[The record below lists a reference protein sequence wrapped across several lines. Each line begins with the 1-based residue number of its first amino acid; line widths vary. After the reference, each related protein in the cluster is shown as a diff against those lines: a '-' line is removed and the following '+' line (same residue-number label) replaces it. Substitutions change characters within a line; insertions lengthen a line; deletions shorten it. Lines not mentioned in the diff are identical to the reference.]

1 MVDEVYKILQGR
13 LRLKQAQLDNCGD
26 QYDCDGCMH
35 HSTKQ
40 SHGLD
45 DSARRSKNR
54 STASNAGED
63 PLSHKIIEKRRRDRM
78 NSCLADLSHLI
89 PSNYLKKGRGRIEKT
104 EIVEMAI
111 KHIKHLQELLPP
123 TSGSGAGSS
132 GKGSNGSTG
141 GEAGAESTTAEDGS
155 SGSKSGSNWQCP
167 QEAESF
173 KNGFSECMAESIHFL
188 VEKEHIPP
196 ENPLCSRLVN
206 HLKKHLDQKP
216 GLAAA
221 GAAGSGSSGGGSG
234 STSANE
240 VKPSTTSTEP
250 DSDYGSFSDVG
261 SIASTQSTASS
272 SVLHTQRHYPSV
284 RMMMQHHHLSSMSES
299 GNSNKDQS
307 TENKFVV
314 KRRSSEEQG
323 GPGGK
328 FKFKD
333 SIRER
338 FSHEFEA
345 KSENATA
352 TSDHF
357 TGNVDVNTIA
367 AKVASAGL
375 GASSSHQEFYT
386 KRRRPSRSCDESGSE
401 VNSIASHQS
410 QASVKSHQSH
420 TSQKPKSE
428 IQSGDVKDV
437 KKSVPIFA
445 LHPKGSHYIPLSV
458 TEEVIQPYLH
468 LFDQGS
474 ELPLMLHPITISVNF
489 CGPIRIAA
497 GVRPATHLSH
507 RTSQVAASGAEFL
520 QQRQVEH
527 LGREHQVREHQALE
541 HQTREQ
547 ARDHLA
553 RELQGHEKQS
563 REHKS
568 REHQARE
575 HQVREHQAL
584 EHQTREQAREHL
596 ARELQAR
603 EHQSREN
610 QAREHQSR
618 ENQARD
624 KQGREHQV
632 RSS

>member
-1 MVDEVYKILQGR
+1 MADEVYKILQGR

-26 QYDCDGCMH
+26 QYDCDGCLH

-40 SHGLD
+40 HLD
-45 DSARRSKNR
+45 DSARRKERKSP
-54 STASNAGED
+54 SNVGED

-111 KHIKHLQELLPP
+111 KHIKHLQELLP
-123 TSGSGAGSS
+123 TASSSGGSSGSGGGSS
-132 GKGSNGSTG
+132 G
-141 GEAGAESTTAEDGS
+141 GEAGSESAAAAEDGS

-173 KNGFSECMAESIHFL
+173 KSGFSECMAETVHFL

-196 ENPLCSRLVN
+196 ENPLCGRVVN
-206 HLKKHLDQKP
+206 HLKQHLEQKP

-221 GAAGSGSSGGGSG
+221 SGAAGGSNTGGGSG
-234 STSANE
+234 GSGSGSHGSTSTNE
-240 VKPSTTSTEP
+240 VKPSTTSVEP

-272 SVLHTQRHYPSV
+272 SVLHSQRHYISV
-284 RMMMQHHHLSSMSES
+284 RKMMQHHQHRAMSDKGS
-299 GNSNKDQS
+299 SNKDQS
-307 TENKFVV
+307 NIVV

-323 GPGGK
+323 GTGGK
-328 FKFKD
+328 FKYKD

-345 KSENATA
+345 KAENAT
-352 TSDHF
+352 TTSSDHF
-357 TGNVDVNTIA
+357 TGNVNVTVKTA
-367 AKVASAGL
+367 AEMASAGPI
-375 GASSSHQEFYT
+375 GGSSSHNEFYA

-401 VNSIASHQS
+401 VNSIISHQS
-410 QASVKSHQSH
+410 QASVKSH
-420 TSQKPKSE
+420 TSQKLKSE
-428 IQSGDVKDV
+428 IQSGDVKET
-437 KKSVPIFA
+437 KSVPIFA

-497 GVRPATHLSH
+497 GVRSTAHLSH

-520 QQRQVEH
+520 QQRQSEH
-527 LGREHQVREHQALE
+527 QGREHQVREHQ
-541 HQTREQ
+541 
-547 ARDHLA
+547 
-553 RELQGHEKQS
+553 G
-563 REHKS
+563 
-568 REHQARE
+568 RE
-575 HQVREHQAL
+575 HQVRDHQS
-584 EHQTREQAREHL
+584 
-596 ARELQAR
+596 R
-603 EHQSREN
+603 EHQSREH
-610 QAREHQSR
+610 QGREH
-618 ENQARD
+618 
-624 KQGREHQV
+624 QGREHQV
-632 RSS
+632 RHVQVRTSPTIAE

>member
-1 MVDEVYKILQGR
+1 
-13 LRLKQAQLDNCGD
+13 
-26 QYDCDGCMH
+26 
-35 HSTKQ
+35 
-40 SHGLD
+40 
-45 DSARRSKNR
+45 
-54 STASNAGED
+54 
-63 PLSHKIIEKRRRDRM
+63 M

-111 KHIKHLQELLPP
+111 KHIKHLQELLPS
-123 TSGSGAGSS
+123 TSGSGGSGGSGSGSS
-132 GKGSNGSTG
+132 G
-141 GEAGAESTTAEDGS
+141 GEAGSESKAAAEDGS

-173 KNGFSECMAESIHFL
+173 KTGFGECMAETIHFL

-196 ENPLCSRLVN
+196 ENPLCGRLVN
-206 HLKKHLDQKP
+206 HLKRHLEQKP
-216 GLAAA
+216 GLASA
-221 GAAGSGSSGGGSG
+221 GAAGGSSSSGGGSSGSGSGSHG
-234 STSANE
+234 STSTNE
-240 VKPSTTSTEP
+240 VKPSTTSIEP

-272 SVLHTQRHYPSV
+272 SVLHSQRHYISV
-284 RMMMQHHHLSSMSES
+284 RKMMQHHQHRAMSDN
-299 GNSNKDQS
+299 NSNKDQS
-307 TENKFVV
+307 NIVV

-345 KSENATA
+345 KAENATA

-357 TGNVDVNTIA
+357 TGTNMNTVVKI
-367 AKVASAGL
+367 ASASL
-375 GASSSHQEFYT
+375 GGSSSHQEFYT
-386 KRRRPSRSCDESGSE
+386 KRRRPSRSPDESGSE

-410 QASVKSHQSH
+410 QASVKSH
-420 TSQKPKSE
+420 TSQNLKSE
-428 IQSGDVKDV
+428 IQSGDVNE

-497 GVRPATHLSH
+497 GVRSAAHLTH

-520 QQRQVEH
+520 QQRQSEH
-527 LGREHQVREHQALE
+527 QGREHQVREHQGRE
-541 HQTREQ
+541 HQAREHQ
-547 ARDHLA
+547 AR
-553 RELQGHEKQS
+553 
-563 REHKS
+563 EHQS

-575 HQVREHQAL
+575 HQ
-584 EHQTREQAREHL
+584 
-596 ARELQAR
+596 AR
-603 EHQSREN
+603 EHQG
-610 QAREHQSR
+610 REH
-618 ENQARD
+618 
-624 KQGREHQV
+624 QGREHQV
-632 RSS
+632 RS

>member
-1 MVDEVYKILQGR
+1 MG
-13 LRLKQAQLDNCGD
+13 
-26 QYDCDGCMH
+26 
-35 HSTKQ
+35 
-40 SHGLD
+40 
-45 DSARRSKNR
+45 
-54 STASNAGED
+54 
-63 PLSHKIIEKRRRDRM
+63 
-78 NSCLADLSHLI
+78 
-89 PSNYLKKGRGRIEKT
+89 
-104 EIVEMAI
+104 
-111 KHIKHLQELLPP
+111 
-123 TSGSGAGSS
+123 
-132 GKGSNGSTG
+132 
-141 GEAGAESTTAEDGS
+141 
-155 SGSKSGSNWQCP
+155 
-167 QEAESF
+167 
-173 KNGFSECMAESIHFL
+173 
-188 VEKEHIPP
+188 
-196 ENPLCSRLVN
+196 
-206 HLKKHLDQKP
+206 
-216 GLAAA
+216 
-221 GAAGSGSSGGGSG
+221 
-234 STSANE
+234 
-240 VKPSTTSTEP
+240 
-250 DSDYGSFSDVG
+250 
-261 SIASTQSTASS
+261 
-272 SVLHTQRHYPSV
+272 
-284 RMMMQHHHLSSMSES
+284 
-299 GNSNKDQS
+299 
-307 TENKFVV
+307 
-314 KRRSSEEQG
+314 
-323 GPGGK
+323 
-328 FKFKD
+328 
-333 SIRER
+333 
-338 FSHEFEA
+338 
-345 KSENATA
+345 
-352 TSDHF
+352 
-357 TGNVDVNTIA
+357 
-367 AKVASAGL
+367 GL

-428 IQSGDVKDV
+428 IQSGEVKEA

-527 LGREHQVREHQALE
+527 LGREHQVREHQ
-541 HQTREQ
+541 
-547 ARDHLA
+547 
-553 RELQGHEKQS
+553 GHEKQS

-624 KQGREHQV
+624 KQ
-632 RSS
+632 

>member
-1 MVDEVYKILQGR
+1 MADEVYKILQGR

-26 QYDCDGCMH
+26 QYDCDGCTH

-40 SHGLD
+40 HLD
-45 DSARRSKNR
+45 DSARRKR
-54 STASNAGED
+54 TSNSNSGED

-111 KHIKHLQELLPP
+111 KHIKHLQELLPSP
-123 TSGSGAGSS
+123 SASGSSS
-132 GKGSNGSTG
+132 T
-141 GEAGAESTTAEDGS
+141 GEAGSESTGAEDGN

-173 KNGFSECMAESIHFL
+173 KNGFSECLAETVHFL

-196 ENPLCSRLVN
+196 ENPLCARLVN
-206 HLKKHLDQKP
+206 HLKRHLEQKP
-216 GLAAA
+216 GLAPA
-221 GAAGSGSSGGGSG
+221 GQAGGGSSGSGASG

-240 VKPSTTSTEP
+240 VKPSTTSFEP

-272 SVLHTQRHYPSV
+272 SVLHSQRHYPSV
-284 RMMMQHHHLSSMSES
+284 RMMMNHHQQHLAMSD
-299 GNSNKDQS
+299 NNLNKDQS
-307 TENKFVV
+307 NIAV

-345 KSENATA
+345 KSENATV

-357 TGNVDVNTIA
+357 TGTTVNTA
-367 AKVASAGL
+367 AKITSAGL
-375 GASSSHQEFYT
+375 GASASHQEFYT

-410 QASVKSHQSH
+410 QASVKSH
-420 TSQKPKSE
+420 TSQKLKSE
-428 IQSGDVKDV
+428 IQSDEVKEA

-497 GVRPATHLSH
+497 GVRSHATHLSH

-520 QQRQVEH
+520 QQRQSEH
-527 LGREHQVREHQALE
+527 QGHQVRDHQG
-541 HQTREQ
+541 
-547 ARDHLA
+547 
-553 RELQGHEKQS
+553 RELQA
-563 REHKS
+563 

-575 HQVREHQAL
+575 HQAREHQA
-584 EHQTREQAREHL
+584 REH
-596 ARELQAR
+596 QAR
-603 EHQSREN
+603 EHQSREHQSRDP
-610 QAREHQSR
+610 QAREHQPR
-618 ENQARD
+618 EHQP
-624 KQGREHQV
+624 REHQV
-632 RSS
+632 RS

>member
-1 MVDEVYKILQGR
+1 LKRKPDSALKMADEVYKILQGR

-26 QYDCDGCMH
+26 QYDCDIGCMH

-40 SHGLD
+40 HLD
-45 DSARRSKNR
+45 DSARRKR
-54 STASNAGED
+54 TSNSNTGED

-111 KHIKHLQELLPP
+111 KHIKHLQELLPSASN
-123 TSGSGAGSS
+123 SG
-132 GKGSNGSTG
+132 GSNGGGT
-141 GEAGAESTTAEDGS
+141 GEAGSESTTAEDGS

-173 KNGFSECMAESIHFL
+173 KNGFSECLAETVHFL

-206 HLKKHLDQKP
+206 HLKRHLEQKP
-216 GLAAA
+216 GLAQASGGGSNP
-221 GAAGSGSSGGGSG
+221 GASSSSGGGSG
-234 STSANE
+234 SHGNTSTNE
-240 VKPSTTSTEP
+240 VKPSTTSLEP

-272 SVLHTQRHYPSV
+272 SVLHSHRHYPSV
-284 RMMMQHHHLSSMSES
+284 RMMMQHHQHLAVSE
-299 GNSNKDQS
+299 NNANKDQS
-307 TENKFVV
+307 NIVV

-345 KSENATA
+345 KAENATA

-357 TGNVDVNTIA
+357 TGTNVNTA
-367 AKVASAGL
+367 AKLASAGL
-375 GASSSHQEFYT
+375 GASPSHQEFYT

-410 QASVKSHQSH
+410 QASVKSHA
-420 TSQKPKSE
+420 SQKPKSE
-428 IQSGDVKDV
+428 IQSGDVKEV
-437 KKSVPIFA
+437 KQSVPIFA

-497 GVRPATHLSH
+497 GVRSATHLSH

-520 QQRQVEH
+520 QQRQSEH
-527 LGREHQVREHQALE
+527 QGHQVREHQGRDHQVREHQGREHQGREHQVREHQP
-541 HQTREQ
+541 
-547 ARDHLA
+547 
-553 RELQGHEKQS
+553 
-563 REHKS
+563 
-568 REHQARE
+568 REHQPRE
-575 HQVREHQAL
+575 HQPREHQN
-584 EHQTREQAREHL
+584 REH
-596 ARELQAR
+596 
-603 EHQSREN
+603 
-610 QAREHQSR
+610 
-618 ENQARD
+618 
-624 KQGREHQV
+624 QGREHQV
-632 RSS
+632 RS